1 MQKIKFLLMTTI
13 LMGSGAVFAQEVDL
27 PNFSDEITSAQVAL
41 PNVGNDATPRNSIK
55 VAPVLSI
62 PLPQQEKTEAYLP
75 FSGKDKRQ
83 YVPVLA
89 EKQVETVEKKEDLM
103 PENVLPRLSKPVSFG
118 TALHSDVQIK
128 AVPELPKKQEKKSDK
143 VELES
148 ENDISEVDVD
158 VFEIVPVARPVVAK
172 KVVQPAISFDVSG
185 VELNMTPDEVIDI
198 LTEQGYELT
207 KSSYDLPLFMS
218 SAYEE
223 ECRRDE
229 NLKALHHIH
238 ECIRERAE
246 ADEVYAPSQMVFE
259 KPEMRE
265 EITAYFST
273 ALTDNQLYK
282 VEYVN
287 FGDNSL
293 GSSYKDTAKKTA
305 RRNMFWKQIAEKY
318 GTPDF
323 KETMVWGSLES
334 VYMRAFLTGN
344 NFDAHIVLEN
354 VKVTPL
360 DKSRALD
367 LEKEREKY
375 NPFTFMEN

>member
-41 PNVGNDATPRNSIK
+41 PNIGEDAKPRDFIK
-55 VAPVLSI
+55 IVPGVSL
-62 PLPQQEKTEAYLP
+62 PLPQQEKAETYPP
-75 FSGKDKRQ
+75 FSQKAKRQ
-83 YVPVLA
+83 YISVLA
-89 EKQVETVEKKEDLM
+89 DQEVKKEEKEENLQAGDLS
-103 PENVLPRLSKPVSFG
+103 PRVSRPISFG
-118 TALHSDVQIK
+118 EALHSDVQIK
-128 AVPELPKKQEKKSDK
+128 AVPELPKKQEEEVDK
-143 VELES
+143 VEVEP
-148 ENDISEVDVD
+148 ENDISEIDVD
-158 VFEIVPVARPVVAK
+158 AFEIAPVARPVVAK

-246 ADEVYAPSQMVFE
+246 ADEVYAPSRMVFE
-259 KPEMRE
+259 KPAMRE

-293 GSSYKDTAKKTA
+293 GSSYKDSAKKTA